1 MAEVLRANL
10 KKIEKSGV
18 LAALGLEKKKYF
30 LLSAHREENIDTEE
44 NFFSLMNAVN
54 AMAETYGMPIVYST
68 HPRSAKFIEKRRFK
82 FHPLVRSLKPFGFSD
97 YNNLQMNAFCCVSDS
112 GTLPEE
118 SAFYHSIGKDIAAV
132 CIRTSTERP
141 EALDKGAFVLAGIS
155 AEQVLQAVDLAV
167 SMLKNGDLCENVPV
181 YTEDVSN
188 KVVKLIQSYTGV
200 VNKMVWRKF

>member
-1 MAEVLRANL
+1 MLCAN
-10 KKIEKSGV
+10 SS
-18 LAALGLEKKKYF
+18 F
-30 LLSAHREENIDTEE
+30 TDTVTGAVSSKASRPPVQVQST
-44 NFFSLMNAVN
+44 SLMV
-54 AMAETYGMPIVYST
+54 EPLIV
-68 HPRSAKFIEKRRFK
+68 I
-82 FHPLVRSLKPFGFSD
+82 
-97 YNNLQMNAFCCVSDS
+97 C
-112 GTLPEE
+112 TLPEE